1 MQKKILIV
9 DNTTHHPEVVAAL
22 LTLFR
27 AHQVQLATTQR
38 FHEKYLAPGGD
49 PAFVGAERVLIKGEG
64 SEREWLDA
72 LAAVYADQDVVIFS
86 TPLKSRLLA
95 RTLGLPTRGRT
106 VLFLHNVHYF
116 LGIEPL
122 DLRTYARLRAPRRP
136 ALAMLPAWLLE
147 RMKFRRRQRR
157 LRREH
162 ADFAD
167 LDPRVDFY
175 CFGSDSVA
183 RHFCARAGRTRTTLL
198 PTNAGGAA
206 LPALPP
212 YTGSLHIAIVGMIS
226 QARKDY
232 RAVAT
237 ALIGARLRSPVV
249 LSLLGSCDDPV
260 FARELAGLVRD
271 NKNPHLEIRFDP
283 ARPYIPA
290 ERLGE
295 LLGDVHILLSPIQPD
310 TEFRFHHEIYGQSKV
325 SGTEGDSLAHG
336 KPLLLPRSYACA
348 ERIEPLVVRYGDMRE
363 LVAAIDRLND
373 ADALQA
379 LYARLRAVAA
389 RDIHGEMVTAFL
401 QQVLREALS
410 S

>member
-9 DNTTHHPEVVAAL
+9 DYTTHHPEVVAAL
-22 LTLFR
+22 MTLFQAQCVR
-27 AHQVQLATTQR
+27 LATTQR

-49 PAFVGAERVLIKGEG
+49 PAFTIAKQVLVKGEG
-64 SEREWLDA
+64 SEREWLDTLGA
-72 LAAVYADQDVVIFS
+72 TYADQDVVIFS

-95 RTLGLPTRGRT
+95 RTLALPTRGRT

-122 DLRTYARLRAPRRP
+122 DLRTYARLRAPRRSP
-136 ALAMLPAWLLE
+136 LAMLPAWLLE

-162 ADFAD
+162 ADFSD

-183 RHFCARAGRTRTTLL
+183 SHFRARSGHARTVLL

-206 LPALPP
+206 RPVLPP
-212 YTGSLHIAIVGMIS
+212 YAGSLHIAIVGMIS

-237 ALIGARLRSPVV
+237 ALIGAPLRRPVV

-260 FARELAGLVRD
+260 FARELAELVRG
-271 NKNPHLEIRFDP
+271 NENPHLEIRFDP
-283 ARPYIPA
+283 ACSYIPA
-290 ERLGE
+290 ARLSE

-310 TEFRFHHEIYGQSKV
+310 TEFRFHREIYGQSKV

-336 KPLLLPRSYACA
+336 RPLLLPRSYACA

-363 LVAAIDRLND
+363 LVAAIDELND
-373 ADALQA
+373 AGALQA
-379 LYARLRAVAA
+379 LYARLLAVAA
-389 RDIHGEMVTAFL
+389 RDFHGEMVAAFL
-401 QQVLREALS
+401 RQVLPG
-410 S
+410 